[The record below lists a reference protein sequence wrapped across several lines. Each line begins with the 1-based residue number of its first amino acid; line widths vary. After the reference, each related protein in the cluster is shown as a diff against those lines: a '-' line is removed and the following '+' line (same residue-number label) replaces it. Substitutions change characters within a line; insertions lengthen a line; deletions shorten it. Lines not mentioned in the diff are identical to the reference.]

1 MNKSKAIF
9 VGNREIGEIAD
20 SKAFMRDLKT
30 SCDAVALFKEYSD
43 ALAPHLETAFGGLAR
58 LLESAVQLKSM
69 TITYFWERILNGARS
84 CLLLTDDNPTY
95 SYTDTASINRANLE
109 LAINCVALLKDKDNS
124 LFASLIQDG
133 HRADKVAHNEL
144 KIWTEH
150 PNKEI
155 SIPAKFQFDN
165 TSVSTDEK
173 IRHIL
178 HLLNVTS
185 PGPLPTLSARAKYAG
200 DSWYYLYVCRYR
212 QLCGWSHFHPGEV
225 FLSPMNRLKS
235 GDECTGLRRG
245 IEMLHFSY
253 HLIFLLMEDIN
264 SISGASS
271 VELRQ
276 FYEKWMGRFKSIT
289 DQSSFLGPIH
299 IEETN

>member
-1 MNKSKAIF
+1 MNKSKTIF

-43 ALAPHLETAFGGLAR
+43 ALAPLLETAFGGLAR
-58 LLESAVQLKSM
+58 LLDSDVQLKSM

-124 LFASLIQDG
+124 FYASLIQDG

-150 PNKEI
+150 PIKEI
-155 SIPAKFQFDN
+155 AIPAKFQFDN
-165 TSVSTDEK
+165 TPVTADEN

-200 DSWYYLYVCRYR
+200 DVWHYLYVCRYR
-212 QLCGWSHFHPGEV
+212 QLCGWSHFHPAEV

-253 HLIFLLMEDIN
+253 HLIFLLMEDVN
-264 SISGASS
+264 SISGASP

-276 FYEKWMGRFKSIT
+276 FYEKWMGRFKLIT
-289 DQSSFLGPIH
+289 DQSNFIGPIH
-299 IEETN
+299 IEESI